1 MFREENR
8 CADTLARLGSSMAE
22 DFLVFDN
29 PPSPDVLYFVNI
41 DAVGVVYNR
50 TFNYVLMDIV
60 S

>member
-1 MFREENR
+1 M
-8 CADTLARLGSSMAE
+8 GSSMAE
-22 DFLVFDN
+22 EFLVFDN
-29 PPSPDVLYFVNI
+29 PPSPAVLYFVNI